1 MNFPHSTAA
10 ELLNKAMEEDIKT
23 GDLSSQLTLAKST
36 NIQAHILAKDN
47 GVFAGAPILPLILKH
62 DPKVQAELLVQD
74 GTLLKVGDVVCTFAG
89 PAISLLEIERTLL
102 NFWQHLSG
110 VASATAKFV
119 QKCTPPCQILDTR
132 KTLPGW
138 RELQKYAVRCGG
150 GINHRMGLYDMIMLK
165 ENHLLAAGGI
175 AEAIPQVLRNK
186 PSSVDVEVEV
196 ETLAQLEIALTFPI
210 LRVLL
215 DNMPNETL
223 EKAVALKNKI
233 APEIQLEAS
242 GNMTLD
248 RIAGV
253 SKTGVNYISVGAL
266 THSVQALDLSMRFL

>member
-10 ELLNKAMEEDIKT
+10 ALVQQAMEEDIKT
-23 GDLSSQLTLAKST
+23 GDLSSQLTLTKSA
-36 NIQAHILAKDN
+36 NSQAHIVAKGQ
-47 GVFAGAPILPLILKH
+47 GVFAGAPILALILQH
-62 DPKVQAELLVQD
+62 DPKVKAELLVQD
-74 GTLLKVGDVVCTFAG
+74 GTPLKGGDVVCTFSG

-119 QKCTPPCQILDTR
+119 ERCVPPCQILDTR

-150 GINHRMGLYDMIMLK
+150 GVNHRMGLYDMIMLK

-175 AEAIPQVLRNK
+175 AQAIPQVLGNK
-186 PSSVDVEVEV
+186 PSSVEVEVEV
-196 ETLAQLEIALTFPI
+196 ETLEQLEIALKFPI

-223 EKAVALKNKI
+223 LKAVAMKNKM

-253 SKTGVNYISVGAL
+253 SKTGVDFISVGAL